1 MLFLIIG
8 LGNPGEAYRKH
19 RHNVGFWAV
28 ERLAQTSRLSWTESD
43 GPMLQAQGRI
53 DGQHVLLVKPRTFMN
68 LSGQA
73 VVHAQKMLGLDA
85 DRIIVLHD
93 DLDLALGRLQVR
105 FGGGDGGHR
114 GVRSVVTELAAEN
127 FGRIRMGVGRST
139 TDAETVD
146 HVLSAF
152 TDEEWALAEAM
163 ATRAAE
169 AVQVWMREGLNT
181 AMNRFNPWKKP
192 KPNEVETSTNA
203 GNEPGDAAS

>member
-1 MLFLIIG
+1 MFFLIIG

-28 ERLAQTSRLSWTESD
+28 ERLAQASRLSWTESD

-53 DGQHVLLVKPRTFMN
+53 DGQQVFLVKPRTFMN

-73 VVHAQKMLGLDA
+73 VVHAQAELGLEA
-85 DRIIVLHD
+85 NRIIVLHD

-114 GVRSVVTELAAEN
+114 GVRSVVTELAPED
-127 FGRIRMGVGRST
+127 FSRIRMGVGRST

-152 TDEEWALAEAM
+152 ADKELAEAEAM
-163 ATRAAE
+163 AMQAAE
-169 AVQVWMREGLNT
+169 AVRVWMREGLT
-181 AMNRFNPWKKP
+181 IAMNRFNPWKMP
-192 KPNEVETSTNA
+192 KPNVDEPLINA
-203 GNEPGDAAS
+203 GNEPGDEAN